1 MGLYLGGGLILGS
14 QGWNNA
20 DSALVPTPP
29 LALASLRPKGLG
41 AQNGELMGES
51 HSWEKKASHIDAVWK
66 LMLHAHSAEDPS
78 VNVWAVCLQTCR
90 GCESPFSTLSTIIFV
105 I

>member
-1 MGLYLGGGLILGS
+1 MGLYLGGGLIPGS

-29 LALASLRPKGLG
+29 LTPASLQPKGFG
-41 AQNGELMGES
+41 AQNGVMMGES
-51 HSWEKKASHIDAVWK
+51 HAWKKEASHRDAVWK
-66 LMLHAHSAEDPS
+66 LRPRAQSAMHPS
-78 VNVWAVCLQTCR
+78 VDVWTVCLQTCL
-90 GCESPFSTLSTIIFV
+90 GPFSLIIFV